1 MKQVLAKSLP
11 TNIYMDSHV
20 ILIDEKTFVSWTTK
34 LKQASLL
41 ALNIHIQVS
50 RKRSELMGFAFSI
63 NPGEA
68 IYFPLSYSS
77 ISSRERPTRVEVF
90 SHLKLILENEKIS
103 KICSSFKESNKL
115 LKYYGIEI
123 KGMIFDIMLESYVL
137 ESVQNSRRNLKSL
150 VNRWLQGV
158 EHCWKE
164 KKVFRSNDPAIEQ
177 QRSLAV
183 ESDIILQLHLKMW
196 PLISRESILKNIYE
210 HIERPLLKV
219 IFRMESHGILI
230 DTHFLSSYSSE
241 LSHRLHQLEK
251 KAYKIAGTSFQLS
264 SPHQVQKVLFEQ
276 HQILRLNNLPS
287 RRPCINA
294 KVLLELAEKYSLPKI
309 VIEYRQVTKLKYSY
323 TDKLLHMINFTSGRL
338 HTSYHQTLT
347 TTGRLSSS
355 QPNLQN
361 IPVRTSEGRK
371 IRQAFIASYGYDL
384 ITADYSQI
392 ELRILAHLSQEK
404 NLIKSFLN
412 HEDLHSITASN
423 LFNIALK
430 KVTQAQRRR
439 GKIINFGVIYGM
451 SAFGLSQQLN
461 ISLTDAHNYIN
472 LYFQHYPNVLTY
484 MKKIKIQVQKTGYVN
499 TITGRKIY
507 IPNIFSKNIGRRNAA
522 FRTAINAPMQGT
534 AADIIKRAM
543 IVVDQWI
550 KNKNNS
556 VRMVMQVHDELLF
569 EVPQGAWKES
579 CYEIR
584 DLMENHIMIRLNV
597 PLLVNI
603 GRGHNWAQ
611 VH

>member
-1 MKQVLAKSLP
+1 
-11 TNIYMDSHV
+11 MDSNV
-20 ILIDEKTFVSWTTK
+20 ILIDEKTFCSWKIK
-34 LKQASLL
+34 LEQASLV
-41 ALNIHIQVS
+41 AFNIHEFS
-50 RKRSELMGFAFSI
+50 RKREKLMGFSFSI
-63 NPGEA
+63 KPGES
-68 IYFPLSYSS
+68 IYFPLSYPS
-77 ISSRERPTRVEVF
+77 ISSRERPTREEVF
-90 SHLKLILENEKIS
+90 SHLKFILENEKIS

-137 ESVQNSRRNLKSL
+137 ESVKNRRRNLKSL
-150 VNRWLQGV
+150 VNRWLHGN
-158 EHCWKE
+158 HAGKE
-164 KKVFRSNDPAIEQ
+164 QKVFRGTKNRDCAIEQ
-177 QRSLAV
+177 HRSSAV

-196 PLISRESILKNIYE
+196 PLIARNSVIKNIYE

-264 SPHQVQKVLFEQ
+264 SPHQVQKVL
-276 HQILRLNNLPS
+276 HHSLRVNNLPS
-287 RRPCINA
+287 GIPYINA

-309 VIEYRQVTKLKYSY
+309 VLEYRQVTKLKHSY

-361 IPVRTSEGRK
+361 IPIRTSEGRK
-371 IRQAFIASYGYDL
+371 IRQSFIASSGYDL

-404 NLIKSFLN
+404 KLIKSFLN

-423 LFNIALK
+423 LFNIAFK
-430 KVTQAQRRR
+430 KVTPAHRRR

-472 LYFQHYPNVLTY
+472 LYFKHYPNVLTY

-499 TITGRKIY
+499 TITGRTIY
-507 IPNIFSKNIGRRNAA
+507 IPSIFSKNIVRRNAA

-534 AADIIKRAM
+534 SADIIKRAM

-550 KNKNNS
+550 TNKNNS
-556 VRMVMQVHDELLF
+556 VRMLMQVHDELLF
-569 EVPQGAWKES
+569 EVPQGAWKE
-579 CYEIR
+579 YAHEIR
-584 DLMENHIMIRLNV
+584 DLMENHIRIRLNV

-603 GRGHNWAQ
+603 GKGHNWLQ
-611 VH
+611 SH

>member
-1 MKQVLAKSLP
+1 MES
-11 TNIYMDSHV
+11 NV
-20 ILIDEKTFVSWTTK
+20 ILIDEKTFCSWKTK
-34 LKQASLL
+34 LEQASLL
-41 ALNIHIQVS
+41 AFNIHIEFS
-50 RKRSELMGFAFSI
+50 RKKAELMGFSFAI

-68 IYFPLSYSS
+68 IYFPVSYPS
-77 ISSRERPTRVEVF
+77 ISPRKISTRVEVF

-103 KICSSFKESNKL
+103 KICSSFTESNKL

-123 KGMIFDIMLESYVL
+123 KGIIFDIMLESYVL
-137 ESVQNSRRNLKSL
+137 ESVKNRRRNLKSL
-150 VNRWLQGV
+150 VHRWLQGV
-158 EHCWKE
+158 NHSFKE
-164 KKVFRSNDPAIEQ
+164 EKVFRSTNNRDPAIEQ
-177 QRSLAV
+177 QRNSAL

-196 PLISRESILKNIYE
+196 PLISRDLVLKNIYE

-219 IFRMESHGILI
+219 LFRMESHGILI
-230 DTHFLSSYSSE
+230 DTHFLSSYSAE
-241 LSHRLHQLEK
+241 LSHRLHQLDK
-251 KAYKIAGTSFQLS
+251 QAYKIAGTSFQLS

-276 HQILRLNNLPS
+276 HDILRLNNLPS
-287 RRPCINA
+287 ERAYINT
-294 KVLLELAEKYSLPKI
+294 KVLLKLAGKYSLPKI
-309 VIEYRQVTKLKYSY
+309 VIEYRQVTKLKHSY

-338 HTSYHQTLT
+338 HTCYHQTLT

-355 QPNLQN
+355 HPNLQN
-361 IPVRTSEGRK
+361 IPVHSSQGRK
-371 IRQAFIASYGYDL
+371 IRQSFIASSGYDL

-423 LFNIALK
+423 IFNIALK
-430 KVTQAQRRR
+430 KVTQAQRHR

-461 ISLTDAHNYIN
+461 ISLTDAQNYIN
-472 LYFQHYPNVLTY
+472 LYFQHYPNIRTY
-484 MKKIKIQVQKTGYVN
+484 MQNIKIQVQKTGYVN

-507 IPNIFSKNIGRRNAA
+507 IPSIFSKNNVRRNTA

-534 AADIIKRAM
+534 AADIIKQAM

-556 VRMVMQVHDELLF
+556 VRMLMQVHDELLF
-569 EVPQGAWKES
+569 EVPEGAWKEAS
-579 CYEIR
+579 YEIR
-584 DLMENHIMIRLNV
+584 DLMENHIRIRLNV
-597 PLLVNI
+597 PLIVNI

-611 VH
+611 AH